1 MTIRILLASCGAVAI
16 MAVNSS
22 MAFAQSSARPYRG
35 LFGGDASAWTQ
46 TLSASGAAS
55 IGYDTSAFSQ
65 DAGDLPAPVLVPSPM
80 RSDARMY
87 SLVNGGL
94 SYSFNGE
101 RVQLG
106 ASASSALRHYPQA
119 SLFVPS
125 GYSGAVGMSFSL
137 RSGTQFG
144 VSQSYSAQP
153 AMIFQPIATIF
164 EQPLG
169 QIAAPDYDFAAAD
182 GRYSSYGTGAQVA
195 QPLWRSAALS
205 FSYGRQTAVFSRQDA
220 RYESQITGGRFT
232 QGIARGIGVR
242 AGYSYGETRYQGVA
256 ARVYRSHS
264 IDAGI
269 DYNRPVSLSRRTR
282 LSFGTGTA
290 ALTDGQLTRYE
301 ITGGARLTRDIA
313 RTWQAVVGYTRNVGF
328 YESLRAPFLYDSVD
342 AALSGMFGRRVSFRS
357 YAGVLLG
364 DLAAPD
370 DVTSRQS
377 FDTWHAGS
385 SLSFALTRNLAIA
398 GDYVFYRAWFE
409 APIFILQE
417 TTPMV
422 HRHSARVALRAW
434 VPLLQRGR
442 RDGATR

>member
-1 MTIRILLASCGAVAI
+1 MTIRILASCGVVAI
-16 MAVNSS
+16 TMAGAS
-22 MAFAQSSARPYRG
+22 AALAQSSARPYRG
-35 LFGGDASAWTQ
+35 LFGGDASEWTQ

-65 DAGDLPAPVLVPSPM
+65 GDDGLPVPFVIPASM

-106 ASASSALRHYPQA
+106 ASASSTLRHYPQA
-119 SLFVPS
+119 SLFVPG
-125 GYSGAVGMSFSL
+125 GYSAAVGMSFSL

-153 AMIFQPIATIF
+153 AMIFQPFVTIF

-169 QIAAPDYDFAAAD
+169 QVVAPDYDFAAAD
-182 GRYSSYGTGAQVA
+182 SRYTSYSTGAQVA
-195 QPLWRSAALS
+195 QTLWRSAALS
-205 FSYGRQTAVFSRQDA
+205 FSYGRQMAVFSKQDA
-220 RYESQITGGRFT
+220 RYESQLAGGRFT

-242 AGYSYGETRYQGVA
+242 AGYSYGDTRYQGEA

-269 DYNRPVSLSRRTR
+269 DYNRPISLSRRTR
-282 LSFGTGTA
+282 LSLGTGSA
-290 ALTDGQLTRYE
+290 ALTDGRLTRYE
-301 ITGGARLTRDIA
+301 ITGGARLTRDIG
-313 RTWQAVVGYTRNVGF
+313 RTGQAVVGYTRNVGF
-328 YESLRAPFLYDSVD
+328 YESLRAPFIYDSVD
-342 AALSGMFGRRVSFRS
+342 AALGGMFGRRLSYRSF
-357 YAGVLLG
+357 AGVLFG
-364 DLAAPD
+364 ELAASD
-370 DVTSRQS
+370 GVTSRDR

-385 SLSFALTRNLAIA
+385 NLSFALTRNLAIA

-409 APIFILQE
+409 APLFILQD

-422 HRHSARVALRAW
+422 HRHSVRVSLRAW